1 LDLDH
6 SEVRGLLIAWRDN
19 QRDVYAVVIERTGM
33 QVISGKIKAVDDG
46 VAVLSDTVMELRLPI
61 GKQLDATITIVG
73 DEVRSLTVAW
83 PDGSAFLAVR

>member
-73 DEVRSLTVAW
+73 DEVRSLTVA
-83 PDGSAFLAVR
+83 